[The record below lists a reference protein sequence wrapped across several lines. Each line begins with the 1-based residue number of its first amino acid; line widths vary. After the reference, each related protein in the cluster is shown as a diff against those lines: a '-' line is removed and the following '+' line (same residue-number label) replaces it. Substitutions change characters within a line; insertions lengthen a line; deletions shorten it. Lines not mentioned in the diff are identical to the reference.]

1 MRGKAGGGARPW
13 RVKGEKKDEGRA
25 CVKLGGGAGVR
36 MGPTRYM
43 VEERMGEL
51 LVGDG
56 VHVLRETDERSFF
69 VPHGKKSCMSILLPL
84 RFSKGHVC

>member
-1 MRGKAGGGARPW
+1 M
-13 RVKGEKKDEGRA
+13 
-25 CVKLGGGAGVR
+25 R
-36 MGPTRYM
+36 MGPIRYM
-43 VEERMGEL
+43 VEESMGES

-69 VPHGKKSCMSILLPL
+69 FPHGKKSCMSILLPL